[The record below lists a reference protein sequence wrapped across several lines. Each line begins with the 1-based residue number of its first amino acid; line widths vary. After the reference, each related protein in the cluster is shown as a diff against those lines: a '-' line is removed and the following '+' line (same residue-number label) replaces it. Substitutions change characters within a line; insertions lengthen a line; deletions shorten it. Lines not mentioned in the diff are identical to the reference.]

1 MLINQ
6 NGQTNVRDVRIKQ
19 YSHDA
24 DSITVAV
31 GRSRAGHDLSALPLQ
46 LLIEASDVM
55 DVVEEGVDDALFK
68 VVNEDSIEITWRPQ
82 GRHTTG
88 SERIMCQIVFAD
100 CGNVIA
106 YTDTFAVIVEKSL
119 KQVKDCIY
127 ADGYTM
133 LDQYLKR
140 LASIRNEA
148 EEIKNTT
155 KEAAKQAQESAASAE
170 RSAGEASESAKAVAA
185 DKQEVEHLLN
195 KVQTEAGDAEN
206 AQRGAEVA
214 AGQAREFVG
223 NAAGFASASEVS
235 AQKAETSA
243 AEAAESAQ
251 GAATIK
257 QEVIKAG
264 QDVIAEIAEA
274 KETVLAVGRDAVKNI
289 GISKDIAI
297 KEVQDVA
304 TEITADREQ
313 IGKNK
318 EDITELTA
326 GLADLRKC
334 KAGVIVDEVSGISS
348 LIQDSAEA
356 GFERLTL
363 HGKSTHVSTTGA
375 QLFDKSKAF
384 AGWVKSDGSIN
395 NAGTVGKG
403 DNIVSEYIPFEAG
416 KQYFC
421 GSDFVWIYN
430 TEKGFVKKADTEL
443 KGGVFTSPDNAG
455 FFVVAFSVSAEKAL
469 AKSNEI
475 MINVGSVKKPYE
487 PYTGGAPSPSP
498 SYPQEIKSAGQSGEI
513 GVTVTGTNLL
523 PFEVGQK
530 GDGFEAFADGVQV
543 DVGRNVDIY
552 AVGRSNGNVESGYDE
567 FALMTA
573 GKYYIYSDIQG
584 VNLYAVVWRK
594 GTNVILGYSTGGVAK
609 EIEVMDGDKFRI
621 FLRTEEAFNGKVK
634 AMITRI
640 PVDAT
645 SYEPYKPAQTLI
657 IPTPGGLPGIPV
669 SSGGN
674 YTDKDGQQWVADEI
688 DLARGERVQWIGKY
702 ELTGKENVAD
712 FGLMP
717 RTRTVSIAI
726 PDAYIDAG
734 NHGYLKAVMSN
745 KYKQAKYSE
754 LKDDINLIA
763 RGQQR
768 NICFSIPT
776 DVGIEDFKTDLSN
789 QYASGRPVKVY
800 YKLATPI
807 RTPLPP
813 ETIAAYKKL
822 HTYSPTT
829 TVINDAGA
837 GMSVGYVADTK
848 LYIDKKIDGVMKAL
862 ANTQAHLL

>member
-31 GRSRAGHDLSALPLQ
+31 DRSRAGHDLSALPLQ

-148 EEIKNTT
+148 EEIKNAT

-214 AGQAREFVG
+214 AGQAREFAG
-223 NAAGFASASEVS
+223 NAARFASASEVS

-257 QEVIKAG
+257 QDVIKAG
-264 QDVIAEIAEA
+264 QDVIVEIAEA

-297 KEVQDVA
+297 KELQDAA

-334 KAGVIVDEVSGISS
+334 KAGVIVDEVSGISI

-363 HGKSTHVSTTGA
+363 HGKSTQGSTTGA

-384 AGWVKSDGSIN
+384 AGWVNSDGSIN

-416 KQYFC
+416 TQYFC

-430 TEKGFVKKADTEL
+430 TEKGFIKKADTEL
-443 KGGVFTSPDNAG
+443 KGRVFTSPDNAG

-498 SYPQEIKSAGQSGEI
+498 SYPQEIESAGQSGEI
-513 GVTVTGTNLL
+513 S
-523 PFEVGQK
+523 
-530 GDGFEAFADGVQV
+530 V
-543 DVGRNVDIY
+543 DVYGGNLFDKSTAIFGWIVDKN
-552 AVGRSNGNVESGYDE
+552 NGNIARNERYACSDYIAIPRGISFLYQTGGSLNQRVFYD
-567 FALMTA
+567 A
-573 GKYYIYSDIQG
+573 GKIYISAAGSANKTDIPTNARYIRITSAIDKQDMSDI
-584 VNLYAVVWRK
+584 
-594 GTNVILGYSTGGVAK
+594 ILNIGSTA
-609 EIEVMDGDKFRI
+609 
-621 FLRTEEAFNGKVK
+621 LT
-634 AMITRI
+634 
-640 PVDAT
+640 
-645 SYEPYKPAQTLI
+645 YEPYKPAQKLI
-657 IPTPGGLPGIPV
+657 IPTPNGLPGIPV

-688 DLARGERVQWIGKY
+688 DLANGEKVQWIGKLDLKSSSWAKQSRASNAGGFWFSSRIKSASLFGASVKGTISNIGRLGNPY
-702 ELTGKENVAD
+702 NMVGDYVWALTNGGSSEFRIGFAD
-712 FGLMP
+712 STIDSLEKLTNLLNSLP
-717 RTRTVSIAI
+717 E
-726 PDAYIDAG
+726 AYAM
-734 NHGYLKAVMSN
+734 Y
-745 KYKQAKYSE
+745 
-754 LKDDINLIA
+754 
-763 RGQQR
+763 
-768 NICFSIPT
+768 C
-776 DVGIEDFKTDLSN
+776 
-789 QYASGRPVKVY
+789 
-800 YKLATPI
+800 LAEPI

-837 GMSVGYVADTK
+837 GMSVGYK
-848 LYIDKKIDGVMKAL
+848 RK
-862 ANTQAHLL
+862 

>member
-31 GRSRAGHDLSALPLQ
+31 DRSRAGHDLSALPLQ

-55 DVVEEGVDDALFK
+55 DVVEEGVDDELFK

-148 EEIKNTT
+148 EEIKNAT

-363 HGKSTHVSTTGA
+363 HGKSTQGSTTGA
-375 QLFDKSKAF
+375 NILKDNYLSLCKGVIDLFSANGLFTVNANYEKNCEFNLYFSA
-384 AGWVKSDGSIN
+384 GSIFTDGIKDEATYYIAFRPIGFTPKYN
-395 NAGTVGKG
+395 YQLSLKNERDESFSTSSNG
-403 DNIVSEYIPFEAG
+403 IVTSVSGADLKKNVRI
-416 KQYFC
+416 QLYFFNV
-421 GSDFVWIYN
+421 SVS
-430 TEKGFVKKADTEL
+430 K
-443 KGGVFTSPDNAG
+443 P
-455 FFVVAFSVSAEKAL
+455 VVADSKFQMIFSK
-469 AKSNEI
+469 NPDC
-475 MINVGSVKKPYE
+475 NYE

-498 SYPQEIKSAGQSGEI
+498 SYPQEIESAGQSGEI
-513 GVTVTGTNLL
+513 SV
-523 PFEVGQK
+523 K
-530 GDGFEAFADGVQV
+530 
-543 DVGRNVDIY
+543 VGRTEMDKNP
-552 AVGRSNGNVESGYDE
+552 
-567 FALMTA
+567 
-573 GKYYIYSDIQG
+573 Q
-584 VNLYAVVWRK
+584 VV
-594 GTNVILGYSTGGVAK
+594 
-609 EIEVMDGDKFRI
+609 
-621 FLRTEEAFNGKVK
+621 
-634 AMITRI
+634 
-640 PVDAT
+640 
-645 SYEPYKPAQTLI
+645 I

-674 YTDKDGQQWVADEI
+674 YTDEKGQQWVADEI
-688 DLARGERVQWIGKY
+688 DLAKGEKVQWIGKLDLKSSSWAKQSRASNAGGFWFSSRIKSASLFGASVKGTISNIGRLGNPY
-702 ELTGKENVAD
+702 NMVGDYVWALTNGGSSEFRIGFAD
-712 FGLMP
+712 STIDSLEKLTNLLNSLP
-717 RTRTVSIAI
+717 E
-726 PDAYIDAG
+726 AYAM
-734 NHGYLKAVMSN
+734 YCLA
-745 KYKQAKYSE
+745 E
-754 LKDDINLIA
+754 P
-763 RGQQR
+763 
-768 NICFSIPT
+768 IC
-776 DVGIEDFKTDLSN
+776 
-789 QYASGRPVKVY
+789 
-800 YKLATPI
+800 
-807 RTPLPP
+807 TPLPP